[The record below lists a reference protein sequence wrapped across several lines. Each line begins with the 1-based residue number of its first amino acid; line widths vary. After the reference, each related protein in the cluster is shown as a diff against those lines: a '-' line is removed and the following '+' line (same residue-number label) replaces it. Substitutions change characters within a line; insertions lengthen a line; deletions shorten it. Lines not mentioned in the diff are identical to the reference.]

1 VFGFDQFGIAQRSIP
16 GVHPLGPTSPD
27 FATERKVMSLILNR
41 RTLAAWSLGA
51 AVALAPLGAVLAQG
65 AEPATGDK
73 AAAITPISA
82 YVTPARFRG
91 AVLSPDGKKLAV
103 LVPVGLK
110 YNIAVLEID
119 TMKTRVVTNFT
130 NYDVISLQWSG
141 DWIVF
146 SIGTLSNPT
155 GPERGGGGGL
165 FVVRSDGSGSK
176 QLNGTVQEKARQIRV
191 VGRIP
196 NVTDEVI
203 IQGNVR
209 DAQAP
214 DLYRLNLK
222 SGRREMLTF
231 DQPGLV
237 QGWIVDPNG
246 VPRVAVV
253 IDKRDDKRLPQ
264 ENEYRWLYRDTA
276 DQPWREIFVSPPGER
291 DRPFPIAFAENGR
304 DLIVRDRRGRDTA
317 ALYLFDVEKKQLSG
331 VLAGHPR
338 YDIGGGLLT
347 DSNNRTVGLR
357 VNDDTVQTVYFDEK
371 LAALQAGLEKSFP
384 GKAVFIQTTNSD
396 RTLVTVYS
404 DRSPSVYYIFDQKTR
419 RLTELLRTNE
429 ELNETNL
436 VAQTPFLYKTRDGL
450 EIPGYYFLPAN
461 HKPGMKHPTVVH
473 IHGGPEARADY
484 WGWGRGF
491 GVTEAQ
497 ILASRGYAVIVPNF
511 RITPEMGA
519 KISAAGRGAL
529 GTTMSDDHEDA
540 AKWGIAEGFVDPDRV
555 CMSGAS
561 YGGYAT
567 LWALI
572 RSNHIFKCGVA
583 GLVVSDWEMIA
594 TSMAGDTAYSGTG
607 ERYVREELL
616 RIKPG
621 EGWEKAHAVSPAR
634 HAAKLKGPLFVYA
647 GRDDIRTPLEQT
659 FAMTK
664 ALKAVGKEPDV
675 LMIKD
680 KEGHGYVDPKNSIDL
695 YEQMIA
701 FLDKNIGPGKPRN

>member
-1 VFGFDQFGIAQRSIP
+1 
-16 GVHPLGPTSPD
+16 
-27 FATERKVMSLILNR
+27 MSLILNR

-51 AVALAPLGAVLAQG
+51 AAALAPWGPALAQG
-65 AEPATGDK
+65 AEPASTDK
-73 AAAITPISA
+73 AAALMPVSA
-82 YVTPARFRG
+82 YVTPARFLG
-91 AVLSPDGKKLAV
+91 AVLSPDGKQLAV
-103 LVPVGLK
+103 LVPVGLR
-110 YNIAVLEID
+110 YNIAVLDLD
-119 TMKTRVVTNFT
+119 TMKPRVITNYT
-130 NYDVISLQWSG
+130 NYDVVSVRWSG
-141 DWIVF
+141 EWIYF
-146 SIGTLSNPT
+146 QLGALSDPN
-155 GPERGGGGGL
+155 GPLSGGGGGL
-165 FVVRSDGSGSK
+165 FVVKSDGTGSR
-176 QLNGTVQEKARQIRV
+176 QLHPTVQENRRQVSV

-203 IQGNVR
+203 IQGRLRDVR
-209 DAQAP
+209 AP
-214 DLYRLNLK
+214 DLYRLNLRN
-222 SGRREMLTF
+222 GRKELLTF

-237 QGWIVDPNG
+237 EGWVVDSNG

-253 IDKRDDKRLPQ
+253 IDKRDDKRMAQ
-264 ENEYRWLYRDTA
+264 EVEYRWLYRDAA

-291 DRPFPIAFAENGR
+291 DRPVPIAFAENGR

-317 ALYLFDVEKKQLSG
+317 ALYLFDVEKKQLG
-331 VLAGHPR
+331 GMIAGHPR

-371 LAALQAGLEKSFP
+371 LAALQAGLEKAFP
-384 GKAVFIQTTNSD
+384 GKAVFLQTTNSD
-396 RTLVTVYS
+396 RTLVTVFS

-436 VAQTPFLYKTRDGL
+436 VAQTPFLFKTRDGL

-473 IHGGPEARADY
+473 IHGGPQVRADF
-484 WGWGRGF
+484 WGWGG
-491 GVTEAQ
+491 GVGVREAQ
-497 ILASRGYAVIVPNF
+497 VLASRGYAVIVPNF

-519 KISAAGRGAL
+519 KISRAGLGSL

-540 AKWGIAEGFVDPDRV
+540 AKWGIAAGFVDPDRV

-594 TSMAGDTAYSGTG
+594 TSMAGDTAYSATG
-607 ERYVREELL
+607 ERYIREDLL
-616 RIKPG
+616 AIKPG

-634 HAAKLKGPLFVYA
+634 HAAKLKGPLFMYA

-664 ALKAVGKEPDV
+664 ALKAAGKEPEV

-680 KEGHGYVDPKNSIDL
+680 KEGHGYADPKNRIDL
-695 YEQMIA
+695 YEQMLA
-701 FLDKNIGPGKPRN
+701 FLDKHIGPGKPKN